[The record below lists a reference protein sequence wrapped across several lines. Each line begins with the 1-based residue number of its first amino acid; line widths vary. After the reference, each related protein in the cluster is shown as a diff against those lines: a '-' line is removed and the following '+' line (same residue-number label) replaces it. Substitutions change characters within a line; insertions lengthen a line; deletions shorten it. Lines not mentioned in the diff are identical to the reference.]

1 MTMMTP
7 EMIRATAFADDFDGA
22 TDACSV
28 LAPLNINS
36 SRIESIRAAGV
47 LMPEDGSPVWN
58 AGTTYGLGARV
69 HVPEVRRVY
78 ESAAANNVGKDPT
91 LTANQFNASGTTT
104 WWIELGPT
112 NRSAMFDSIISTP
125 TAAPS
130 PLEIIL
136 KPGAFN
142 GIAMFGLDAD
152 SIAISVAEGD
162 GGPTIYSYA
171 APLEG
176 SAPADYYEY
185 FFEPFKPQT
194 QFIATG
200 LEPYA
205 TARVTIRLTKGSGLA
220 KIGMLALGDLQPL
233 GVPQR
238 GASVEPIDYSYVS
251 TDNFGNTTVKRRN
264 SATGMAVQCRMNI
277 DDANQVLRS
286 VQNLLGVPVVVIGSR
301 AVNYEAMTV
310 FGLLSGRLQYDNY
323 REPTLNL
330 TVKGLI

>member
-1 MTMMTP
+1 MS
-7 EMIRATAFADDFDGA
+7 EFLDEFDGGG
-22 TDACSV
+22 DACQV
-28 LAPLNINS
+28 LAPLALDS
-36 SRIESIRAAGV
+36 SRIVSIRAGAIP
-47 LMPEDGSPVWN
+47 LPEDSTPVYN
-58 AGTTYGLGARV
+58 PAATYGVGARV
-69 HVPEVRRVY
+69 HVPSVRRVY
-78 ESAAANNVGKDPT
+78 ESAADNNVGKDPS
-91 LTANQFNASGTTT
+91 LAVNQFNAAGVPT
-104 WWIELGPT
+104 WWIDVGPT
-112 NRSAMFDSIISTP
+112 NRSAMFDSVISTP

-152 SIAISVAEGD
+152 SLLVTVTEGD
-162 GGPTIYSYA
+162 SGATIYAYS

-176 SAPADYYEY
+176 SQPSDYFEY

-200 LEPYA
+200 IEPYA
-205 TARVTIRLTKGSGLA
+205 TAHVTIRLTKGSGLA

-238 GASVEPIDYSYVS
+238 GASVEPVDYSYVS
-251 TDNFGNTTVKRRN
+251 TDAFGNTTVKRRN
-264 SATGMAVQCRMNI
+264 SATGLSVQCRMDI
-277 DDANQVLRS
+277 DSANGVLRS

-301 AVNYEAMTV
+301 AVNYEALTV

-323 REPTLNL
+323 SQPTLNL